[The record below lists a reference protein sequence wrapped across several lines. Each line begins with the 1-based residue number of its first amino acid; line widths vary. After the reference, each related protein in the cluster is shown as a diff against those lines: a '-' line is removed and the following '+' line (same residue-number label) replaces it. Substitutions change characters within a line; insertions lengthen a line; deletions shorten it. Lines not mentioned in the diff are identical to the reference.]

1 MKEKRRMKMKK
12 ITIFI
17 VLLLSVF
24 LMAFT
29 SSNQKEVSAQVNPT
43 IRKLYLTNNNCY
55 KAGQYITPKGVMVH
69 STGANNPTLKRYL
82 APNDGLIGVN
92 AYGNHWNQPTPDG
105 QQKCVQGFIGKL
117 DNGTVATYQTLPW
130 NMRGWHAGGAANN
143 THIGFEICEDG
154 LNDSVYFNKVYAQA
168 VELTAYLCQQ
178 YNLNPLADG
187 VVIGHYEGYQRGIA
201 SNHADPGH
209 WFSRFGKSMNTF
221 RRDVYNKLNESTVL
235 YRVQVGAFSV
245 RANAE
250 ALLSQVKAAGF
261 DGYIKVY
268 GSLYCVQVGAFSV
281 RANAEA
287 LVKRVK
293 AAGFDAYIKI
303 E

>member
-1 MKEKRRMKMKK
+1 MKK
-12 ITIFI
+12 LTSVII
-17 VLLLSVF
+17 VL
-24 LMAFT
+24 FT
-29 SSNQKEVSAQVNPT
+29 CLFMGFVSTNTTKVSAQVNPN
-43 IRKLYLTNNNCY
+43 IRQLYLTNNNCY
-55 KAGQYITPKGVMVH
+55 KAGQYIAPKGVMVH
-69 STGANNPTLKRYL
+69 STGANNPNLRRYL
-82 APNDGLIGVN
+82 APNDGLIGEN

-105 QQKCVQGFIGKL
+105 QSKCVHAFIGKQA
-117 DNGTVATYQTLPW
+117 NGNVAIYQTLPW

-143 THIGFEICEDG
+143 THIGFEICEDA
-154 LNDSVYFNKVYAQA
+154 LTDIVYFNQAYQKA
-168 VELTAYLCQQ
+168 VELTAYLCQL

-221 RRDVYNKLNESTVL
+221 RNDVYNKMNQEQTL

-250 ALLSQVKAAGF
+250 ALLAQVKAAGF
-261 DGYIKVY
+261 DGFIKTY
-268 GSLYCVQVGAFSV
+268 GNLYCVQVGAFSV

-287 LVKRVK
+287 LLLQVK
-293 AAGFDAYIKI
+293 AAGFDGFIKV